1 LLSRKIDLL
10 ALAAL
15 LISITTL
22 SIQLSAWLKGPNL
35 KLLPPDQ
42 VFIWK
47 QASYSDNVPRALFGA
62 TLIYVN
68 SGEKGYAA
76 IIRREAIHVA
86 IAGRDFEQGWDKFAT
101 FAAAKPAD
109 GKPAIPF
116 SVDGGATDT
125 HQTMFI
131 PWPRHCPQPA
141 NGPCDVQENHIKWTD
156 FIDELHRL
164 AKAGQKEFEFK
175 FTTEM
180 MDSKSISAS
189 CKIAIDE
196 PTVAAIDQ
204 SQFYYAP
211 TCYSD

>member
-1 LLSRKIDLL
+1 LLSRKVDLL
-10 ALAAL
+10 ALAAFL
-15 LISITTL
+15 LSVATI

-47 QASYSDNVPRALFGA
+47 QMAYSDKIPRALFGA

-68 SGEKGYAA
+68 KGEKGYAA
-76 IIRREAIHVA
+76 IIRRETVNVA
-86 IAGRDFEQGWDKFAT
+86 MSGKAFEQGWDKFTT
-101 FAAAKPAD
+101 FAAAKPTD

-116 SVDGGATDT
+116 SVDGGATET
-125 HQTMFI
+125 HQTMFV

-141 NGPCDVQENHIKWTD
+141 DGCDVQENHIKWAD

-164 AKAGQKEFEFK
+164 VKAGQKEFEFK

-180 MDSKSISAS
+180 IDSKPITTS

-196 PTVAAIDQ
+196 PTVMAIDQ